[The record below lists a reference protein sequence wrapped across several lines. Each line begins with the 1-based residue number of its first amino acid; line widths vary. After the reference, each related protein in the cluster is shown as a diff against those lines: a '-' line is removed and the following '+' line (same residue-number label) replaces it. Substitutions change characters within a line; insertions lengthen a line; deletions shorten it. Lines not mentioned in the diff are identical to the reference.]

1 MSNYFSI
8 GSREDIVISNSSL
21 SYINPLQGGSPSKFL
36 TFYDNDV
43 EKKQSINLERG
54 TLLHDWHEHQD
65 GFIIAEVEKPSEMMS
80 GWVDRVFEMLAVS
93 EGGIANYSND
103 IVQSVRNGAYASTKD
118 ATKLKEK
125 FENEGLEYLKFL
137 FKGSGKVALT
147 PATKAILD
155 NQISSLLGHKKANHM
170 LFGQVSDSSK
180 RIKELE
186 IYWSIKA
193 EEREIKFKAKLDN
206 SIFDYKKKVVY
217 LNDLKST
224 GKPVSIFKQSFVSY
238 RYYRQIAFYIN
249 ALFQYLIQQGEDPK
263 EWSVIPRM
271 VAVDN
276 TSQYNVHSFTIDNK
290 WIEIGNKECDD
301 LISRVIWHI
310 TKDEWKYTAEEVENK
325 YDLHLDFNNKDELF
339 NGENADGDV

>member
-1 MSNYFSI
+1 MSNYFEV

-21 SYINPLQGGSPSKFL
+21 SYINPEQGGSPAKFL
-36 TFYDNDV
+36 SFFEQNT
-43 EKKQSINLERG
+43 EKKQSISLERG

-65 GFIIAEVEKPSEMMS
+65 GFIVADIEKPSEMMC
-80 GWVDRVFEMLAVS
+80 GWVDRVFDMLAVS

-125 FENEGLEYLKFL
+125 FESEGLEYLKFL

-147 PATKAILD
+147 PATKIIID
-155 NQISSLLGHKKANHM
+155 NQINSLLGHKKANHM
-170 LFGQVSDSSK
+170 LFGQVSDTSK

-186 IYWSIKA
+186 IYWSVDIEGK
-193 EEREIKFKAKLDN
+193 ETKFKAKLDN
-206 SIFDYKKKVVY
+206 TIFDYKNKVVY

-224 GKPVSIFKQSFVSY
+224 GKPVSLFKASFISF

-276 TSQYNVHSFTIDNK
+276 TPNYNVHCFTIDNK
-290 WIEIGNKECDD
+290 WIEAGNKESQD
-301 LISRVIWHI
+301 LISRVAWHVS
-310 TKDEWKYTAEEVENK
+310 KDEWKYSAEEVENK
-325 YDLHLDFNNKDELF
+325 YDLHLDFNTKDQLF
-339 NGENADGDV
+339 NGEEDETGL